1 MKTKLTNRELAV
13 MRILWEAD
21 HSLMVSEIVQ
31 KDKNGTIYSVQRI
44 IQNLMKKNMV
54 AIDGIAYN
62 KGRTFK
68 PLVSAESIEINA
80 IQEMFSGLVSKN
92 ISGSHLI
99 AALLP
104 TDNDDRTL
112 EELNQLEEFIRAR
125 KNQILQSQNHTSSKS
140 D

>member
-1 MKTKLTNRELAV
+1 

-31 KDKNGTIYSVQRI
+31 KDKNRTIYSEQRI

-62 KGRTFK
+62 KKALGRTFK

-99 AALLP
+99 DALLQ

>member
-1 MKTKLTNRELAV
+1 MYFIFLFYFTAIKIS
-13 MRILWEAD
+13 ILYT
-21 HSLMVSEIVQ
+21 LCCRV
-31 KDKNGTIYSVQRI
+31 
-44 IQNLMKKNMV
+44 
-54 AIDGIAYN
+54 
-62 KGRTFK
+62 K